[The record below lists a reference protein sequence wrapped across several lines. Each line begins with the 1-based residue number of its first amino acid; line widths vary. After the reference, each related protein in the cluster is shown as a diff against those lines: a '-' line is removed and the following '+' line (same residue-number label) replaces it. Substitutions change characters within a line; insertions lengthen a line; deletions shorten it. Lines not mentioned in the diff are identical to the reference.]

1 MKLPKILKLSSGI
14 KTIIY
19 PSDFLPLT
27 TILILVKTGTDYEN
41 RNNNGISHFIEH
53 LFFKGTKNY
62 PDPNILAVELDKIGA
77 DYNAF
82 TSYEYTGYYIKT
94 LPEFTEKGIELLGD
108 MLMNPIFDEK
118 EIEKERGV
126 ILEEIKFVHD
136 TPQYYI
142 FDIGLKLL
150 YGDQPAGW
158 PILGKES
165 IIKRLKRKDIL
176 DYFLRQY
183 TNNNMLIIVVGKFNK
198 DKILKKLEKTFS
210 KFKRL
215 KPYKKAITK
224 NYQDKLKTKI
234 IQRKDIKQAH
244 VLILFRTK
252 GLKELKEER
261 FKEKLLTSILGY
273 GFSSRLFKI
282 LRQELGLTYYLK
294 IDDTFF
300 YDRGYFY
307 IQFGC
312 DIDKIELA
320 LSKTTQELKDIK
332 KEKIYDDEIEKSKI
346 ILKNNLLSTVE
357 TSMDLASFY
366 GFEYFYFNK
375 FLSIEENIRKI
386 EKIGEKDLKETA
398 NKILNIKNLNCVII
412 SPFLDKK
419 IDIRKALKSLV

>member
-1 MKLPKILKLSSGI
+1 MKLPQLLKLSSGI
-14 KTIIY
+14 KTILY
-19 PSDFLPLT
+19 PSKSLPLS
-27 TILILVKTGTDYEN
+27 TILILVKTGTDYEKKQ
-41 RNNNGISHFIEH
+41 NNGISHFIEH

-94 LPEFTEKGIELLGD
+94 LPEFTENGIELLGD
-108 MLMNPIFDEK
+108 MLTNPIFDEK

-142 FDIGLKLL
+142 FDEGLKLL

-158 PILGKES
+158 SILGKEN
-165 IIKRLKRKDIL
+165 IVKRLDRNDIL
-176 DYFLRQY
+176 NYFLKQY
-183 TNNNMLIIVVGKFNK
+183 TNKNMMIIIAGNFNK
-198 DKILKKLEKTFS
+198 NNILRTLEKVFS
-210 KFKRL
+210 KFRKSN
-215 KPYKKAITK
+215 PYKKAKTK
-224 NYQDKLKTKI
+224 NYQDRLRLKI

-244 VLILFRTK
+244 ILILFRK
-252 GLKELKEER
+252 RGLKDLKEER
-261 FKEKLLTSILGY
+261 FKEKLLTSFLGY

-294 IDDTFF
+294 IDDTLF

-312 DIDKIELA
+312 DVDKINFA
-320 LSKTTQELKDIK
+320 LSKTMEELKKIK
-332 KEKIYDDEIEKSKI
+332 QEKIYEDEIEKSKT

-375 FLSIEENIRKI
+375 FISIEENIKKI
-386 EKIGEKDLKETA
+386 EKIKEKDLKNAA
-398 NKILNIKNLNCVII
+398 NKILNIKNLNCIVI
-412 SPFLDKK
+412 SPFTKEK
-419 IDIRKALKSLV
+419 IDISKSLKYLI